1 MAVSTRRSSRA
12 SLDSSA
18 GTGAVFCVLLALQ
31 YALQPFLKVCIA
43 PETHKVSL
51 VLGTEVAKILIAGAM
66 IAVDGPGAFART
78 FANWT
83 PKAASL
89 SVLPSL
95 VYAVQNYLLVVG
107 ASSLDSVTF
116 NCLNQSKLVST
127 ALCVYFVFG
136 VRQSLTQTLALG
148 GLLVAGAILQEGG
161 GVASGAEKDAD
172 QTRAKVAGVAAVL
185 AASALSGVASAAT
198 QFSLQ
203 RLRRTS
209 TALTVEMAVAAIP
222 CLLLAHYVK
231 ARDVSDFSEQRRLL
245 PRVDGAHAR
254 PGAFVGAGGDL
265 RRADHQAPG
274 RRGQGVR
281 HRGRARADG
290 HSAEPRRQARGSRRN
305 TPSRCCWW
313 CRARTRIPSSRRRA
327 RLRRARRKNS
337 RLVPVP
343 KTSLDSVKRLL
354 GTLLTLLT
362 PSRASPAPPVSSSA
376 RLSVP

>member
-1 MAVSTRRSSRA
+1 M
-12 SLDSSA
+12 
-18 GTGAVFCVLLALQ
+18 GAVFCVLLALQ

-78 FANWT
+78 FADWT

-127 ALCVYFVFG
+127 AACVYFVFG
-136 VRQSLTQTLALG
+136 VRQSLAQTLALG

-185 AASALSGVASAAT
+185 AASALSGVASTAT

-209 TALTVEMAVAAIP
+209 TALTLEMAVAAIP
-222 CLLLAHYVK
+222 CLLLAHYG
-231 ARDVSDFSEQRRLL
+231 ASDLSDR
-245 PRVDGAHAR
+245 
-254 PGAFVGAGGDL
+254 GGFF
-265 RRADHQAPG
+265 
-274 RRGQGVR
+274 RGWT
-281 HRGRARADG
+281 A
-290 HSAEPRRQARGSRRN
+290 S
-305 TPSRCCWW
+305 T
-313 CRARTRIPSSRRRA
+313 
-327 RLRRARRKNS
+327 
-337 RLVPVP
+337 LVPVVSSALGGIFVGQI
-343 KTSLDSVKRLL
+343 TKRLGGVAKGFAIVGGL
-354 GTLLTLLT
+354 VLTGILQSLVTGEGLEAKHAVALLLVVSCTYAH
-362 PSRASPAPPVSSSA
+362 ASFPPASA
-376 RLSVP
+376 KTRRKKKQR

>member
-1 MAVSTRRSSRA
+1 M
-12 SLDSSA
+12 
-18 GTGAVFCVLLALQ
+18 GAVFCVLLALQ
-31 YALQPFLKVCIA
+31 YALQPFLKVYIA

-78 FANWT
+78 FADWT

-127 ALCVYFVFG
+127 AACVYFVFG
-136 VRQSLTQTLALG
+136 VRQSLAQTLALG

-161 GVASGAEKDAD
+161 GVASGAGKDAD
-172 QTRAKVAGVAAVL
+172 QTRIKFAGVAAVL

-209 TALTVEMAVAAIP
+209 TALTLEMAVAAIP
-222 CLLLAHYVK
+222 CLLLAHYG
-231 ARDVSDFSEQRRLL
+231 ASDLSDR
-245 PRVDGAHAR
+245 
-254 PGAFVGAGGDL
+254 GGFF
-265 RRADHQAPG
+265 
-274 RRGQGVR
+274 RGWT
-281 HRGRARADG
+281 A
-290 HSAEPRRQARGSRRN
+290 S
-305 TPSRCCWW
+305 T
-313 CRARTRIPSSRRRA
+313 
-327 RLRRARRKNS
+327 
-337 RLVPVP
+337 LVPVVSSALGGIFVGQI
-343 KTSLDSVKRLL
+343 TKRLGGVAKGFAIVGGL
-354 GTLLTLLT
+354 VLTGILQSIVTGEGLEAKHAVALLLVVSCTYAH
-362 PSRASPAPPVSSSA
+362 ASFPPASA
-376 RLSVP
+376 KTRRKKKQR

>member
-18 GTGAVFCVLLALQ
+18 ATGAVFCVLLALQ
-31 YALQPFLKVCIA
+31 YALQPFLKVYIA

-66 IAVDGPGAFART
+66 IAVDGPGALART
-78 FANWT
+78 FADWT

-127 ALCVYFVFG
+127 AACVYFVFG
-136 VRQSLTQTLALG
+136 VRQSLAQTLALG

-172 QTRAKVAGVAAVL
+172 QTRIKFAGVAAVL
-185 AASALSGVASAAT
+185 AASALSGVASTAT

-209 TALTVEMAVAAIP
+209 TALTLEMAVAAIP
-222 CLLLAHYVK
+222 CLLLAHY
-231 ARDVSDFSEQRRLL
+231 AGRDV
-245 PRVDGAHAR
+245 
-254 PGAFVGAGGDL
+254 
-265 RRADHQAPG
+265 
-274 RRGQGVR
+274 
-281 HRGRARADG
+281 
-290 HSAEPRRQARGSRRN
+290 
-305 TPSRCCWW
+305 
-313 CRARTRIPSSRRRA
+313 PSSEHGGFFRGWTA
-327 RLRRARRKNS
+327 AT
-337 RLVPVP
+337 LVPVVSSALGGIFVGQI
-343 KTSLDSVKRLL
+343 TKRLGGVAKGFAIVGGL
-354 GTLLTLLT
+354 VLTGILQSLVTGEGLEAKHAVALLLVVSCTYAH
-362 PSRASPAPPVSSSA
+362 ASFPPAGAKP
-376 RLSVP
+376 RGKRKRR

>member
-1 MAVSTRRSSRA
+1 MAASTRRSSRP

-18 GTGAVFCVLLALQ
+18 AMGAVFCVLLALQ
-31 YALQPFLKVCIA
+31 YALQPFLKVYIA

-78 FANWT
+78 FADWT

-127 ALCVYFVFG
+127 AACVYFVFG
-136 VRQSLTQTLALG
+136 VRQSLAQTLALG

-161 GVASGAEKDAD
+161 GVASGAGKDAD
-172 QTRAKVAGVAAVL
+172 QTRIKFAGVAAVL
-185 AASALSGVASAAT
+185 AASALSGVASTAT

-209 TALTVEMAVAAIP
+209 TALTLEMAVAAIP
-222 CLLLAHYVK
+222 CLLLAHYG
-231 ARDVSDFSEQRRLL
+231 ASDLSDR
-245 PRVDGAHAR
+245 
-254 PGAFVGAGGDL
+254 GGFF
-265 RRADHQAPG
+265 
-274 RRGQGVR
+274 RGWT
-281 HRGRARADG
+281 A
-290 HSAEPRRQARGSRRN
+290 S
-305 TPSRCCWW
+305 T
-313 CRARTRIPSSRRRA
+313 
-327 RLRRARRKNS
+327 
-337 RLVPVP
+337 LVPVVSSALGGIFVGQI
-343 KTSLDSVKRLL
+343 TKRLGGVAKGFAIVGGL
-354 GTLLTLLT
+354 VLTGILQSLVTGEGLEAKHAVALLLVVSCTYAH
-362 PSRASPAPPVSSSA
+362 ASFPPASA
-376 RLSVP
+376 KTRRKKKQR

>member
-1 MAVSTRRSSRA
+1 M
-12 SLDSSA
+12 
-18 GTGAVFCVLLALQ
+18 GAVFCVLLALQ
-31 YALQPFLKVCIA
+31 YALQPFLKVYIA

-78 FANWT
+78 FADWT

-127 ALCVYFVFG
+127 AACVYFVFG
-136 VRQSLTQTLALG
+136 VRQSLAQTLALG

-172 QTRAKVAGVAAVL
+172 QTRIKFAGVAAVL
-185 AASALSGVASAAT
+185 AASALSGVASTAT

-209 TALTVEMAVAAIP
+209 TALTLEMAVAAIP
-222 CLLLAHYVK
+222 CLLLAHYG
-231 ARDVSDFSEQRRLL
+231 ASDLSDR
-245 PRVDGAHAR
+245 
-254 PGAFVGAGGDL
+254 GGFF
-265 RRADHQAPG
+265 
-274 RRGQGVR
+274 RGWT
-281 HRGRARADG
+281 A
-290 HSAEPRRQARGSRRN
+290 S
-305 TPSRCCWW
+305 T
-313 CRARTRIPSSRRRA
+313 
-327 RLRRARRKNS
+327 
-337 RLVPVP
+337 LVPVVSSALGGIFVGQI
-343 KTSLDSVKRLL
+343 TKRLGGVAKGFAIVGGL
-354 GTLLTLLT
+354 VLTGILQSLVTGEGLEAKHAVALLLVVSCTYAH
-362 PSRASPAPPVSSSA
+362 ASFPPASA
-376 RLSVP
+376 KTRRKKKQR

>member
-1 MAVSTRRSSRA
+1 MAASTRRSSRA

-18 GTGAVFCVLLALQ
+18 AMGAVFCVLLALQ
-31 YALQPFLKVCIA
+31 YALQPFLKVYIA

-127 ALCVYFVFG
+127 AACVYFVFG
-136 VRQSLTQTLALG
+136 VRQSLAQMLALG
-148 GLLVAGAILQEGG
+148 GLLVAGVILQEGG
-161 GVASGAEKDAD
+161 GVASGAGKDAD
-172 QTRAKVAGVAAVL
+172 QTRIKFAGVAAVL

-209 TALTVEMAVAAIP
+209 TALTLEMAVAAIP
-222 CLLLAHYVK
+222 CLLLAHYG
-231 ARDVSDFSEQRRLL
+231 ASDLSDR
-245 PRVDGAHAR
+245 
-254 PGAFVGAGGDL
+254 GGFF
-265 RRADHQAPG
+265 
-274 RRGQGVR
+274 RGWT
-281 HRGRARADG
+281 A
-290 HSAEPRRQARGSRRN
+290 S
-305 TPSRCCWW
+305 T
-313 CRARTRIPSSRRRA
+313 
-327 RLRRARRKNS
+327 
-337 RLVPVP
+337 LVPVVSSALGGIFVGQI
-343 KTSLDSVKRLL
+343 TKRLGGVAKGFAIVGGL
-354 GTLLTLLT
+354 VLTGILQSLVTGEGLEAKHAVALLLVVSCTYAH
-362 PSRASPAPPVSSSA
+362 ASFPPASA
-376 RLSVP
+376 KTRRKKKQR

>member
-1 MAVSTRRSSRA
+1 M
-12 SLDSSA
+12 
-18 GTGAVFCVLLALQ
+18 GAVFCVLLALQ

-78 FANWT
+78 FADWT

-127 ALCVYFVFG
+127 AACVYFVFG
-136 VRQSLTQTLALG
+136 VRQSLAQTLALG

-161 GVASGAEKDAD
+161 GVASGAGKDAD
-172 QTRAKVAGVAAVL
+172 QTRIKFAGVAAVL

-209 TALTVEMAVAAIP
+209 TALTLEMAVAAIP
-222 CLLLAHYVK
+222 CLLLAHYG
-231 ARDVSDFSEQRRLL
+231 ASDLSDR
-245 PRVDGAHAR
+245 
-254 PGAFVGAGGDL
+254 GGFF
-265 RRADHQAPG
+265 
-274 RRGQGVR
+274 RGWT
-281 HRGRARADG
+281 A
-290 HSAEPRRQARGSRRN
+290 S
-305 TPSRCCWW
+305 T
-313 CRARTRIPSSRRRA
+313 
-327 RLRRARRKNS
+327 
-337 RLVPVP
+337 LVPVVSSALGGIFVGQI
-343 KTSLDSVKRLL
+343 TKRLGGVAKGFAIVGGL
-354 GTLLTLLT
+354 VLTGILQSLVTGEGLEAKHAVALLLVVSCTYAH
-362 PSRASPAPPVSSSA
+362 ASFPPASA
-376 RLSVP
+376 KTRRKKKQR

>member
-1 MAVSTRRSSRA
+1 M
-12 SLDSSA
+12 
-18 GTGAVFCVLLALQ
+18 GAVFCVLLALQ
-31 YALQPFLKVCIA
+31 YALQPFLKVYIA

-78 FANWT
+78 FADWT

-127 ALCVYFVFG
+127 AACVYFVFG
-136 VRQSLTQTLALG
+136 VRQSLAQTLALG

-161 GVASGAEKDAD
+161 GVASGAGKDAD
-172 QTRAKVAGVAAVL
+172 QTRIKFAGVAAVL

-209 TALTVEMAVAAIP
+209 TALTLEMAVAAIP
-222 CLLLAHYVK
+222 CLLLAHYG
-231 ARDVSDFSEQRRLL
+231 ASDLSDR
-245 PRVDGAHAR
+245 
-254 PGAFVGAGGDL
+254 GGFF
-265 RRADHQAPG
+265 
-274 RRGQGVR
+274 RGWT
-281 HRGRARADG
+281 A
-290 HSAEPRRQARGSRRN
+290 S
-305 TPSRCCWW
+305 T
-313 CRARTRIPSSRRRA
+313 
-327 RLRRARRKNS
+327 
-337 RLVPVP
+337 LVPVVSSALGGIFVGQI
-343 KTSLDSVKRLL
+343 TKRLGGVAKGFAIVGGL
-354 GTLLTLLT
+354 VLTGILQSLVTGEGLEAKHAVALLLVVSCTYAH
-362 PSRASPAPPVSSSA
+362 ASFPPASA
-376 RLSVP
+376 KTRRKKKQR

>member
-1 MAVSTRRSSRA
+1 MAASTRRSSRA

-18 GTGAVFCVLLALQ
+18 AMGAVFCVLLALQ
-31 YALQPFLKVCIA
+31 YALQPFLKVYIA

-127 ALCVYFVFG
+127 AACVYFVFG
-136 VRQSLTQTLALG
+136 VRQSLAQTLALG

-172 QTRAKVAGVAAVL
+172 QTRIKFAGVAAVL
-185 AASALSGVASAAT
+185 AASALSGVASTAT

-209 TALTVEMAVAAIP
+209 TALTLEMAVAAIP
-222 CLLLAHYVK
+222 CLLLAHYG
-231 ARDVSDFSEQRRLL
+231 ASDLSDR
-245 PRVDGAHAR
+245 
-254 PGAFVGAGGDL
+254 GGFF
-265 RRADHQAPG
+265 
-274 RRGQGVR
+274 RGWT
-281 HRGRARADG
+281 A
-290 HSAEPRRQARGSRRN
+290 S
-305 TPSRCCWW
+305 T
-313 CRARTRIPSSRRRA
+313 
-327 RLRRARRKNS
+327 
-337 RLVPVP
+337 LVPVVSSALGGIFVGQI
-343 KTSLDSVKRLL
+343 TKRLGGVAKGFAIVGGL
-354 GTLLTLLT
+354 VLTGILQSLVTGEGLEAKHAVALLLVVSCTYAH
-362 PSRASPAPPVSSSA
+362 ASFPPASA
-376 RLSVP
+376 KTRRKKKQR

>member
-1 MAVSTRRSSRA
+1 MAASTRRSSRA

-18 GTGAVFCVLLALQ
+18 AMGAVFCVLLALQ
-31 YALQPFLKVCIA
+31 YALQPFLKVYIA

-66 IAVDGPGAFART
+66 IAVDGPGALART
-78 FANWT
+78 FADWT

-127 ALCVYFVFG
+127 AACVYFVFG
-136 VRQSLTQTLALG
+136 VRQSLAQMLALG
-148 GLLVAGAILQEGG
+148 GLLVAGVILQEGG

-203 RLRRTS
+203 RLRKTS
-209 TALTVEMAVAAIP
+209 TALTLEMAVAAIP
-222 CLLLAHYVK
+222 CLLLAHYG
-231 ARDVSDFSEQRRLL
+231 ASDLSDR
-245 PRVDGAHAR
+245 
-254 PGAFVGAGGDL
+254 GGFF
-265 RRADHQAPG
+265 
-274 RRGQGVR
+274 RGWT
-281 HRGRARADG
+281 A
-290 HSAEPRRQARGSRRN
+290 S
-305 TPSRCCWW
+305 T
-313 CRARTRIPSSRRRA
+313 
-327 RLRRARRKNS
+327 
-337 RLVPVP
+337 LVPVVSSALGGIFVGQI
-343 KTSLDSVKRLL
+343 TKRLGGVAKGFAIVGGL
-354 GTLLTLLT
+354 VLTGILQSLVTGEGLEAKHAVALLLVVSCTYAH
-362 PSRASPAPPVSSSA
+362 ASFPPASA
-376 RLSVP
+376 KTRRKKKQR